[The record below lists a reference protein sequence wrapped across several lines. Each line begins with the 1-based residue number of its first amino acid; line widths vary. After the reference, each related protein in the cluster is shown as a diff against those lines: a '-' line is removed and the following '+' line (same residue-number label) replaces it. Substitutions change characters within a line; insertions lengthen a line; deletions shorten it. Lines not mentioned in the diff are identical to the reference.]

1 MQTPEEVIR
10 PAVGLGILAFQW
22 CLPILPFAIV
32 LYVVI
37 RLATRRPKPKRR

>member
-1 MQTPEEVIR
+1 MQNPEEVIS
-10 PAVGLGILAFQW
+10 AAIGLGLVAVSW

-37 RLATRRPKPKRR
+37 RLATRRPKTKRR

>member
-22 CLPILPFAIV
+22 CLSILSIALV